1 MKRDGALRVVD
12 GGAVVTDVADGIVG
26 TNLTAV
32 AASGVVSSATVKVTH
47 PAFGD
52 DAFSNVMLGDTMV
65 PNPRATPPTTIADGA
80 ASFTVM
86 VGAFIDPPMGPAV
99 ATAGTPISIT
109 FDGRSR
115 ISSWGAGSAAVTFK
129 DATADNLTVPP
140 GASGALAR
148 INRGGMN
155 VHLNAVRNSVGNGAN
170 LYQSVIRLTNNGVVS
185 GTVDVTV
192 YDGAD
197 GVMVGE
203 FTSPMIHAGTTI
215 QWLAADIE
223 TAAGIATDEIA
234 LYDIR
239 IEGAI
244 TGYAQHLNWN
254 SVDNLFSDLSGFRRG
269 ELQGQP

>member
-1 MKRDGALRVVD
+1 MKRDNALRVTDD
-12 GGAVVTDVADGIVG
+12 GAIVTAATDGVVG
-26 TNLTAV
+26 TNLTPVPAN
-32 AASGVVSSATVKVTH
+32 GVVSSATVKVTH

-65 PNPRATPPTTIADGA
+65 PNPRATPPTTIKDGA
-80 ASFTVM
+80 ADFTVS
-86 VGAFIDPPMGPAV
+86 VGDFIAPPLPAAA
-99 ATAGTPISIT
+99 ATAGTPIAIT
-109 FDGRSR
+109 FDGTSR
-115 ISSWGAGSAAVTFK
+115 ISSWGAGNAAVTFK
-129 DATADNLTVPP
+129 DAAADALTVPP

-155 VHLNAVRNSVGNGAN
+155 VHLNAVRNSVGNGAD

-185 GTVDVTV
+185 GRVDVTV

-197 GVMVGE
+197 GIMVGE
-203 FTSPMIHAGTTI
+203 FTSDMIPAGTTL
-215 QWLAADIE
+215 QWLASDIE
-223 TAAGIATDEIA
+223 AAAGISAREIA